1 MRNEP
6 VLTDFVPVPSISDA
20 EIWHAKALQEDIINI
35 ECASKFY
42 DQFGKLLSEGV
53 KEFFKS
59 GKPISDLIEEISEL
73 ASSMPA
79 TDWESQQ
86 KPINITSEKDVLNWR
101 KEVYWRKNVR
111 YITESIISR
120 SKELYDQK
128 KKEYEEYRMW
138 YDTLTDEE
146 KKHQDLLDDFGL

>member
-1 MRNEP
+1 MRIEP
-6 VLTDFVPVPSISDA
+6 VLTDFVPVPSISDE
-20 EIWHAKALQEDIINI
+20 EIWHVKALQEDIINI
-35 ECASKFY
+35 QSASKFY
-42 DQFGKLLSEGV
+42 GQFGKQLSEGV
-53 KEFFKS
+53 KEYFKS